1 MKVLFYSS
9 HTFEMKFIKKANSQ
23 SIEISYC
30 EKSLSEKTAILAKGF
45 HAISIFTSD
54 DASAEVLNKLSKI
67 GINYIAIRASG
78 YDNID
83 LNAAERL
90 GIKVANVPKYS
101 PNAIAEHAVAL
112 MLVLNRKVS
121 IADKLVHQYNF
132 KIDRLIGFDMSN
144 KTVGIIGTGNIGS
157 VVSRILSGFG
167 CNLIG
172 FDIKKNKYLENQ
184 FNLKYTS
191 LEKIYEESDIIS
203 IHTPLNKET
212 KYLINKESLSL
223 MKKKVMIIN
232 TSRGAIVNTKDLIK
246 YLQKGEIGYYGA
258 DVYENEKDI
267 FFQDLSSKKIKD
279 SLLIKLLSFENVLIT
294 PHQAFATTEALEK
307 IAEINISNLQCWDKN
322 QHCENEINDIQ

>member
-1 MKVLFYSS
+1 
-9 HTFEMKFIKKANSQ
+9 MKFIKKANSQ

-112 MLVLNRKVS
+112 MLFLNRKIS

-191 LEKIYEESDIIS
+191 LENIYKESDIIS
-203 IHTPLNKET
+203 IHIPLNKET
-212 KYLINKESLSL
+212 KYIINEDSLSL
-223 MKKKVMIIN
+223 MKKEAMIIN

-279 SLLIKLLSFENVLIT
+279 SLLNKLLSFENVLIT

-322 QHCENEINDIQ
+322 QHCENEINEIK

>member
-191 LEKIYEESDIIS
+191 LENIYKESDIIS
-203 IHTPLNKET
+203 IHIPLNKET
-212 KYLINKESLSL
+212 KYIINEDSLSL
-223 MKKKVMIIN
+223 MKKEAMIIN

-322 QHCENEINDIQ
+322 QHCENEIQ

>member
-54 DASAEVLNKLSKI
+54 DASAVVLNKLSKI

-191 LEKIYEESDIIS
+191 LENIYKESDIIS
-203 IHTPLNKET
+203 IHIPLNKET
-212 KYLINKESLSL
+212 KYIINEDSLSL
-223 MKKKVMIIN
+223 MKKEAMIIN

-322 QHCENEINDIQ
+322 QHCENEIQ